1 MPNLDGFGLT
11 ATVRSSK
18 RFHDLPVVLV
28 TACESE
34 ADKTRGL
41 QLGANAYLVKSD
53 FDQDRLL
60 ETIAQLL

>member
-1 MPNLDGFGLT
+1 
-11 ATVRSSK
+11 VI
-18 RFHDLPVVLV
+18 LV

-41 QLGANAYLVKSD
+41 QVGASAYLVKSG